1 VLVAFFSKGLE
12 RMIYLDNSATTKPRK
27 EVLDTFVKAN
37 EAFYANPASLHGMGV
52 EAERLLTGARKQIGK
67 LLQTEAENI
76 YFTSGGTESNNMAIF
91 GIARANKKRGRHV
104 ITSAIE
110 HPSVLESFKQLER
123 EGFEVDYLSV
133 DSKGQVS
140 VQELESKLRQDTI
153 LVSIMHVNNEIG
165 TVQPITEIGK
175 VIHAQSRA
183 YFHSDCVQSFGKLPV
198 DFSLEG
204 PDAITVS
211 GHKINGLKG
220 TGLLAFRK
228 KIPFE
233 PLLFGGG
240 QEYGMRSGTVSVP
253 NAASLA
259 KAMRLTV
266 EENRSN
272 DYHKWKTELI
282 SFLSPYEFIRII
294 TPNESAPH
302 ILSVSFK
309 GIKGEVLVNA
319 LERQNIYVS
328 TSSACS
334 SRNTKTSHVIGA
346 IHMAE
351 EFVSG
356 VIRISFGFYNTDD
369 DIKNFKSAFLQA
381 ISMIKGER
389 HL

>member
-1 VLVAFFSKGLE
+1 MAFFSKGLE
-12 RMIYLDNSATTKPRK
+12 PMIYLDNSATTKPRK
-27 EVLDTFVKAN
+27 EVMDTFVKAN

-52 EAERLLTGARKQIGK
+52 EAERLLTGARQQIGK
-67 LLQTEAENI
+67 LLLTEAENI

-104 ITSAIE
+104 MTSVIE
-110 HPSVLESFKQLER
+110 HPSILESFKQLER

-133 DSKGQVS
+133 NRNGQVS
-140 VQELESKLRQDTI
+140 LQELESKLRQDTI

-165 TVQPITEIGK
+165 TIQPIAEIAE
-175 VIHAQSRA
+175 VIHSHSRA

-198 DFSLEG
+198 NFEGVG

-220 TGLLAFRK
+220 TGLLAFRH

-240 QEYGMRSGTVSVP
+240 QESGMRSGTVSVP

-259 KAMRLTV
+259 KAMRLSV
-266 EENRSN
+266 EENRSSN
-272 DYHKWKTELI
+272 FQKWKKELI
-282 SFLSPYEFIRII
+282 SFFSHYEFIRII
-294 TPNESAPH
+294 TPYESAPH
-302 ILSVSFK
+302 ILSISFR

-346 IHMAE
+346 IHME
-351 EFVSG
+351 DEFVNG
-356 VIRISFGFYNTDD
+356 VIRISFGLYTTDD
-369 DIKNFKSAFLQA
+369 DIEDFKSAFLQA
-381 ISMIKGER
+381 ISIIKGE